1 MKIILTFIFITISL
15 FASSDN
21 ATKDDIKMLIHQMD
35 KRFEQVDK
43 RFEQVDKRLDLFQQ
57 QMDKRLEQIDKRF
70 EETHDLSMTIISIII
85 ALFGFIIWDRRTMM
99 NATKKEVVQ
108 ELELELVK
116 KADKNVL
123 DKVIG
128 IIEDMAKKDKEVES
142 LLEKHHL
149 KLV

>member
-43 RFEQVDKRLDLFQQ
+43 RFDQVDKRLDMFQQ
-57 QMDKRLEQIDKRF
+57 QMDKRFEQIDKRF
-70 EETHDLSMTIISIII
+70 EENHDLSMTIISIII

-99 NATKKEVVQ
+99 NATKKR
-108 ELELELVK
+108 
-116 KADKNVL
+116 
-123 DKVIG
+123 
-128 IIEDMAKKDKEVES
+128 
-142 LLEKHHL
+142 
-149 KLV
+149 